1 MGDFMDK
8 DEGTFAVGSLN
19 DLFGPANIATTFA
32 TVEQLR
38 VTFPHLF
45 NPANNPGPKN
55 VRKQTLRFAG
65 FLITD
70 QILFDGLYPAPRFRK
85 WLKWLT
91 WLDTVQGGTLTL
103 NGAAFNG
110 SAGQLVLQV
119 LKQALP
125 PGGQPSPVRFD
136 WTHNSSIANFAV
148 EATTNA
154 GGYTVGLVSPDH
166 SEVNT
171 NSDDED
177 DINP

>member
-19 DLFGPANIATTFA
+19 DLFSATNIATTFA
-32 TVEQLR
+32 EVEQLR

-55 VRKQTLRFAG
+55 ARKQTLRFAG

-70 QILFDGLYPAPRFRK
+70 QVLFDGFYPAPRFRK

-110 SAGQLVLQV
+110 TAGQLVLQV
-119 LKQALP
+119 LKKALP
-125 PGGQPSPVRFD
+125 PGGQPSPVSFS
-136 WTHNSSIANFAV
+136 WTHDSNIANFAV
-148 EATTNA
+148 VGTTNA
-154 GGYTVGLVSPDH
+154 GFSVGLVSPDH
-166 SEVNT
+166 SEVNA